1 MELMKQFEAQSK
13 TSIWPFLNRFAKDKD
28 VFMREC
34 SFLRGVFEHNGIYL
48 YISDDEIVVVMIDAI
63 VTHPD
68 ELMDE
73 EPFNDEEP
81 LWFSEVGNRVSPIYR
96 LRQVMKLLCMSRMD
110 IRRPIPDIR
119 GVLLSFSNL
128 INLEDIEPYLTLMNV
143 KAIGNLNPEDAPIKL
158 HEIDNLQAQ
167 DSRKLDG
174 REVMKRMQEYFDNQ
188 RGKLPVVK
196 FPWKRHPQKEIED
209 EVLLELKRK
218 LEGPEATLFNS
229 NPQDHHPDTSDSD
242 DDDDLDLDS
251 WGDPFDLP
259 YSPERTNALLED
271 PDVGDDLYA
280 DDANPPRH
288 EYSGSAEDAM
298 REELDSHLQEVY
310 DNLDDQYPDILGR
323 CNIYHRVEVRYPT
336 LTPEHDFDRLVGCGQ
351 IRQQITRL
359 TTMTRYNQRRALLAP
374 EAEPHNV
381 SLHALFTGNPGVG
394 KSTVCKLYGSLLRK
408 AGALTYGHVVLCDRS
423 TFVGTHWGD
432 EEKTVE
438 SVLQIARGGVLMVDE
453 AYQLLGAQHP
463 NDPGQLVLPLMM
475 NKLADPKWR
484 DLAVVLCGYT
494 APMQKLIDK
503 NIGLTSRFPNHFFFK
518 DFTIEELE
526 HITLNRVHAMRY
538 HFSRSGWAK
547 YRWFLRDA
555 YDHRNDRWANARFIE
570 TWLDDIYLQHAQRC
584 EECQVD
590 NLRQLTILT
599 RDDICLPRRQ

>member
-34 SFLRGVFEHNGIYL
+34 SFLRGAFDHNGIYL
-48 YISDDEIVVVMIDAI
+48 YISDNEVVVVMIDAI
-63 VTHPD
+63 AIHPD

-73 EPFNDEEP
+73 EPFNRGEP
-81 LWFSEVGNRVSPIYR
+81 QWFTEVSHRVSPVYR
-96 LRQVMKLLCMSRMD
+96 LRQVMRLLCLSREEAK
-110 IRRPIPDIR
+110 RPVPDIR

-128 INLEDIEPYLTLMNV
+128 INLDDIEPDLTLMRV

-158 HEIDNLQAQ
+158 HEIDNPSLEP
-167 DSRKLDG
+167 RKLDG
-174 REVMKRMQEYFDNQ
+174 RDLLKKMQECYESHA
-188 RGKLPVVK
+188 GELPHIEYL
-196 FPWKRHPQKEIED
+196 WKPLSQKELED

-218 LEGPEATLFNS
+218 MEGPETTFFT
-229 NPQDHHPDTSDSD
+229 PDPKGLDPD
-242 DDDDLDLDS
+242 DDDDDDFGPDE

-271 PDVGDDLYA
+271 PDVGDDLFT
-280 DDANPPRH
+280 DAPKPPLC
-288 EYSGSAEDAM
+288 EDSCLTEESAFI
-298 REELDSHLQEVY
+298 EEIKDHLEKVY
-310 DNLDDQYPDILGR
+310 DHLDEQYPDVMGR
-323 CNIYHRVEVRYPT
+323 CNMCHRAEVHYPT
-336 LTPEHDFDRLVGCGQ
+336 LTPELEFDQLVGCRR
-351 IRQQITRL
+351 IRRQITRL

-374 EAEPHNV
+374 KAAPHQV

-408 AGALTYGHVVLCDRS
+408 AGALTYGHVVVCDRS

-432 EEKTVE
+432 EEKAVE
-438 SVLQIARGGVLMVDE
+438 CVMQIARGGVLMVDE

-475 NKLADPKWR
+475 SRLADPKWR

-494 APMQKLIDK
+494 APMEKLIDQ
-503 NIGLTSRFPNHFFFK
+503 NIGLTSRFPNIFRFK
-518 DFTIEELE
+518 DFTIDELE
-526 HITLNRVHAMRY
+526 QITLNRVHAYGY

-555 YDHRNDRWANARFIE
+555 YDHRNDRWANARFVE

-584 EECQVD
+584 EERQID
-590 NLRQLTILT
+590 TLRQLCILT
-599 RDDICLPRRQ
+599 REDISLPRTE